1 MNRGLSSSSLFAG
14 VEGGG
19 TKFVC
24 AVGAVG
30 AGERLLEEP
39 VRVPTTEPHETIRRV
54 ALAFA
59 PYRGRLA
66 GLGIGCFGPVD
77 IDPKSGAFGRILE
90 TPKLAWRGFDLV
102 GALRAELEV
111 PVRLETDV
119 VAAALGEHAHGAG
132 RGARV
137 LLYLTVGTGI
147 GGGALL
153 NGAPVQGASHA
164 EMGHVPVARVEGDR
178 FEGVCPSHGGACLE
192 GMASGPAIAARWG
205 RSGEALPAEH
215 PGWQLEAQYLAQA
228 ICGYALTLAPEI
240 VIMGG
245 GVAQAPG
252 LLSAVR
258 DAVHRRLNGYLSFLR
273 ERSSLDTWLV
283 APQLGSRSGVLGA
296 LELARRAA
304 EEK

>member
-24 AVGAVG
+24 AVGSG
-30 AGERLLEEP
+30 AQLEGEP
-39 VRVPTTEPHETIRRV
+39 VRVPTTEPRETMRRV
-54 ALAFA
+54 VAAFA

-66 GLGIGCFGPVD
+66 GLGIGSFGPVD
-77 IDPKSGAFGRILE
+77 IDRKSAAFGRILE
-90 TPKLAWRGFDLV
+90 TPKLAWRGFDLI
-102 GALRAELEV
+102 GALRDELRV

-153 NGAPVQGASHA
+153 DGAPIQGASHA
-164 EMGHVPVARVEGDR
+164 EMGHVPVARVAGDR

-205 RSGEALPAEH
+205 RPGDALPAEH
-215 PGWQLEAQYLAQA
+215 PAWQLEAQYLAQA

-240 VIMGG
+240 VIIGG
-245 GVAQAPG
+245 GVAEAPD
-252 LLSAVR
+252 LLTAVR
-258 DAVHRRLNGYLSFLR
+258 DAVHSRLNGYLTSLR
-273 ERSSLDTWLV
+273 ERSRLDSWLV
-283 APQLGSRSGVLGA
+283 APQLGSRSGVIGA